1 MNTKNADELRRIN
14 KQIKSQRSLNEWW
27 IKSKLKNSEMSTK
40 EIKRIDN
47 EIRITEQRITNL
59 KVEGGLLLMD
69 EWIDNE
75 DQVEQADNG

>member
-1 MNTKNADELRRIN
+1 
-14 KQIKSQRSLNEWW
+14 
-27 IKSKLKNSEMSTK
+27 MSTK